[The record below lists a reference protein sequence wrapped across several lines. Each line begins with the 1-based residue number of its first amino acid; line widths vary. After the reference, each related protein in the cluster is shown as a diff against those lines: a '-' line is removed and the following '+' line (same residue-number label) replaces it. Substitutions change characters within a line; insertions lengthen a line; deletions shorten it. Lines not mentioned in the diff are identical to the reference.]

1 LPIGDCQLPIE
12 RREFGNRQSAM
23 GNAQRGNIVD
33 WEVFR
38 AYDIRGVYPD
48 QIDEEAYYRIA
59 KGYVYLFKP
68 KTMVVGMDARLSSP
82 PLKASLTKGFLDAG
96 VDVVDIGKITTDMLY
111 FTVGSSDC
119 SGGVVVSASHNPKE
133 YNGMKMVREK
143 AAAISSDTGLF
154 DIRDALKAGK
164 DAEVTSTKKGTV
176 TDFDMLDDYL
186 QHVLRSIDKSLIQ
199 KFTFVA
205 NANFGYV
212 CRPAAKLAQE
222 LGLNLIPLNFEPDGS
237 FPKGPPDPM
246 LPENRTETEA
256 LIRQRSASFGVA
268 WDADADRAM
277 FFDEKG
283 DFISGA
289 YITALL
295 ADILL
300 TKYGSD
306 NAIIFDP
313 RVIWPTLEVVK
324 RKGGRPIVSKGGHAF
339 MKDRMRRENA
349 LFAGEMSAHYYFRE
363 NFYADNGVIPF
374 LLVLEH
380 LSTTGKPF
388 SEIMAP
394 YTAGHYMSG
403 ELNYRVSD
411 IKAVISKVQEKY
423 RTRGQEDFTDG
434 YSLETPEWRFNIR
447 GSNTEPL
454 LRLNI
459 EARKP
464 DLVEQIRKEIEKI
477 INPD

>member
-1 LPIGDCQLPIE
+1 M
-12 RREFGNRQSAM
+12 N
-23 GNAQRGNIVD
+23 

-38 AYDIRGVYPD
+38 AYDIRGIYPTD
-48 QIDEEAYYRIA
+48 IDEEAYYRIA
-59 KGYVYLFKP
+59 KAYVYLFKP
-68 KTMVVGMDARLSSP
+68 KTIVVGMDARSSSP
-82 PLKASLTKGFLDAG
+82 PLKASLIKGFLDAG
-96 VDVVDIGKITTDMLY
+96 VDIVDIGEITTDMLY
-111 FTVGSSDC
+111 YTVGASADY

-143 AAAISSDTGLF
+143 ATAISSDTGLF

-164 DAEVTSTKKGTV
+164 DAEVTSDKKGTC
-176 TDFDMLDDYL
+176 TERNILDDYL
-186 QHVLRSIDKSLIQ
+186 AHVLKSIDRSRIKQ
-199 KFTFVA
+199 FTFVG

-212 CRPAAKLAQE
+212 CRPARKLAE
-222 LGLNLIPLNFEPDGS
+222 TLGLNLIPLNFEPDGS

-246 LPENRTETEA
+246 LPGNRTETEA
-256 LIRQRSASFGVA
+256 LIREKGAPFGVA

-283 DFISGA
+283 EFISGA

-306 NAIIFDP
+306 NTIIFDP
-313 RVIWPTLEVVK
+313 RVIWPALDTVH
-324 RKGGRPIVSKGGHAF
+324 RKGGRPIISKGGHAF
-339 MKDRMRRENA
+339 MKDRMRQENG
-349 LFAGEMSAHYYFRE
+349 LFAGELSGHYYFRE

-380 LSTTGKPF
+380 LSTHDKPF
-388 SEIMAP
+388 SQIMAQ
-394 YTAGHYMSG
+394 YQAGHYMSG
-403 ELNYRVSD
+403 ELNYHVKD
-411 IKAVISKVQEKY
+411 VKATIEKVKEKFHGEG
-423 RTRGQEDFTDG
+423 TEDFTDG

-464 DLVEQIRKEIEKI
+464 DLVDKTRNEIEAI
-477 INPD
+477 INH

>member
-1 LPIGDCQLPIE
+1 M
-12 RREFGNRQSAM
+12 N
-23 GNAQRGNIVD
+23 

-38 AYDIRGVYPD
+38 AYDIRGVYPQD
-48 QIDEEAYYRIA
+48 IDEEAYYRIA

-68 KTMVVGMDARLSSP
+68 KTMVVGMDARSSSP
-82 PLKASLTKGFLDAG
+82 PLKASLVRGFLDSG
-96 VDVVDIGKITTDMLY
+96 VDVVDIGQITTDMLY
-111 FTVGSSDC
+111 FTVGASDEY

-133 YNGMKMVREK
+133 YNGMKMVKEK

-164 DAEVTSTKKGTV
+164 DAEVTSDRKGTCSER
-176 TDFDMLDDYL
+176 DILADYL
-186 QHVLRSIDKSLIQ
+186 AHVLKFIDRNSIQ

-212 CRPAAKLAQE
+212 CRPAAKLAQD
-222 LGLNLIPLNFEPDGS
+222 LGLNLIPLNFEPDGT

-246 LPENRTETEA
+246 LPANRTETEA
-256 LIRQRSASFGVA
+256 LVKQNKAPFGVA
-268 WDADADRAM
+268 WDADADRCM
-277 FFDEKG
+277 FFTEKG
-283 DFISGA
+283 EFISGA

-300 TKYGSD
+300 TKHGSD
-306 NAIIFDP
+306 NRIIFDP
-313 RVIWPTLEVVK
+313 RVIWPTLAVCK
-324 RKGGRPIVSKGGHAF
+324 RKGATPIVSKGGHAF

-380 LSTTGKPF
+380 LSTQGKPF

-394 YTAGHYMSG
+394 YMAGHFMSG
-403 ELNYRVSD
+403 ELNYHVKD
-411 IKAVISKVQEKY
+411 IKAVISKVQE
-423 RTRGQEDFTDG
+423 RFHGQGQEDFTDG
-434 YSLETPEWRFNIR
+434 FSLETPEWRFNIR

-459 EARKP
+459 EARK
-464 DLVEQIRKEIEKI
+464 DGLVEQIRKEVEAIIEQS
-477 INPD
+477 NA

>member
-1 LPIGDCQLPIE
+1 V
-12 RREFGNRQSAM
+12 N
-23 GNAQRGNIVD
+23 

-38 AYDIRGVYPD
+38 AYDIRGIYPTD
-48 QIDEEAYYRIA
+48 IDEEAYYRIA
-59 KGYVYLFKP
+59 KAYVYLFKP
-68 KTMVVGMDARLSSP
+68 KTMVVGMDARSSSP

-96 VDVVDIGKITTDMLY
+96 VDIVDIGEITTDMLY
-111 FTVGSSDC
+111 YTVGASSEY

-133 YNGMKMVREK
+133 YNGMKIVREK
-143 AAAISSDTGLF
+143 ATAISSDTGLF
-154 DIRDALKAGK
+154 DIRDTLKAGK
-164 DAEVTSTKKGTV
+164 DAEVTSDKKGTC
-176 TDFDMLDDYL
+176 TERNILDDYL
-186 QHVLRSIDKSLIQ
+186 AHVLKSIDRSLIKQ
-199 KFTFVA
+199 FTFVG

-212 CRPAAKLAQE
+212 CRPARKLAE
-222 LGLNLIPLNFEPDGS
+222 ILGLNLIPLNFEPDGT

-246 LPENRTETEA
+246 LPGNRTETEA
-256 LIRQRSASFGVA
+256 LIREKGAPFGVA

-306 NAIIFDP
+306 NTIIFDP
-313 RVIWPTLEVVK
+313 RVIWPTLDTVH
-324 RKGGRPIVSKGGHAF
+324 RKGGRPIISKGGHAF
-339 MKDRMRRENA
+339 MKDRMRRENG
-349 LFAGEMSAHYYFRE
+349 LFAGELSGHYYFRE

-380 LSTTGKPF
+380 LSTHNQPF
-388 SEIMAP
+388 SEIMAQ
-394 YTAGHYMSG
+394 YQAGHYMSG
-403 ELNYRVSD
+403 ELNYHVKD
-411 IKAVISKVQEKY
+411 VKATIEKVKEKFHGEG
-423 RTRGQEDFTDG
+423 TEDFTDG

-464 DLVEQIRKEIEKI
+464 ELVDQTQKEIEAL
-477 INPD
+477 INA